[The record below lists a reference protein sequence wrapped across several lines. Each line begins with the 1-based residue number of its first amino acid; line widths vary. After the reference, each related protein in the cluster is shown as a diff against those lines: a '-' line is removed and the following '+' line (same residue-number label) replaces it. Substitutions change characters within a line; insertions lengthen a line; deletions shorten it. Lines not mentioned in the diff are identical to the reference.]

1 MPSLTYAEALL
12 RDPAAETRES
22 ALPFIE
28 EALARAEAHHNVRQ
42 AIPFSL
48 LRAEALADRG
58 RMAEALDVLAATVRR
73 AEPLGLVRTFLDRGP
88 RVARLLEAEHSRGG
102 TGEKPPRL
110 QALSGDALA
119 GLEEPWGG
127 LSRRETEVLELLA
140 QRLSRKEIAERLGL
154 SPDTVK
160 TYTRTLYRK
169 LGANRR
175 RDAVA
180 RALTAGL
187 IPPPS

>member
-1 MPSLTYAEALL
+1 
-12 RDPAAETRES
+12 
-22 ALPFIE
+22 
-28 EALARAEAHHNVRQ
+28 
-42 AIPFSL
+42 
-48 LRAEALADRG
+48 
-58 RMAEALDVLAATVRR
+58 
-73 AEPLGLVRTFLDRGP
+73 
-88 RVARLLEAEHSRGG
+88 VARLLEAEHSRGG
-102 TGEKPPRL
+102 TGEKAPRVEAPP
-110 QALSGDALA
+110 GDAPA

-154 SPDTVK
+154 APDTVK